1 MHQCVSVAAG
11 HARVDLSDHHVGA
24 LGGGARSFR
33 AGAQRAETV
42 LIGKSEGGGRN
53 TGRREVQKT
62 HVHVVAAITHE
73 RGNLAEENGNL
84 VVKNRRQWYVVILSA
99 VHSLAGVSADKQIT
113 RVEDADELCPVT
125 AI

>member
-1 MHQCVSVAAG
+1 MRELISATTTSAHSAA
-11 HARVDLSDHHVGA
+11 ARVASA
-24 LGGGARSFR
+24 LAPSVQKPCSSGS
-33 AGAQRAETV
+33 Q
-42 LIGKSEGGGRN
+42 
-53 TGRREVQKT
+53 REVQKT

-84 VVKNRRQWYVVILSA
+84 VVKNRRQWYVVILSP

-113 RVEDADELCPVT
+113 RVEDAVELCPVT